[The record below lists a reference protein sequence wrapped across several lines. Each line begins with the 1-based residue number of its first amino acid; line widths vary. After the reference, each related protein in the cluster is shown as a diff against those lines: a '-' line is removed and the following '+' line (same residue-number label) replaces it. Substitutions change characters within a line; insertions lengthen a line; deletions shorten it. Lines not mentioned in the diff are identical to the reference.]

1 MNLQIGT
8 SGYSFDSWQGIFYPP
23 GLARKDRLDFYARH
37 FNVVE
42 INATFYGLIPSTAFG
57 HMADKTGEGF
67 GFVVKANRKT
77 THERGDREVADRFR
91 EAVLPLIEAGKFQG
105 VLAQFPWS
113 FRNTPTNRAYLE
125 ACRERMG
132 DLPYFA
138 EFRHRSWLTPEAQEL
153 LERSRIGFVCVD
165 EPQIGGM
172 MPPVIQATTDT
183 GYIRLHGRNAK
194 TWWGDGPRYD
204 YFYSLRE
211 LKGWGRKA
219 KDLAEKTQKTFLFF
233 NNCHVGQA
241 VKNAQIL
248 QRMLEL

>member
-1 MNLQIGT
+1 MSLLIGT

-23 GLARKDRLDFYARH
+23 HLARKHWLDFYARCFH
-37 FNVVE
+37 VVE
-42 INATFYGLIPSTAFG
+42 VNATFYGLLPPAAFSR
-57 HMADKTGEGF
+57 MADKTPDGF
-67 GFVVKANRKT
+67 GFVVKANRET
-77 THERGDREVADRFR
+77 THERRDAEVAGRFR
-91 EAVLPLIEAGKFQG
+91 EAVRPLIEAGKFEG
-105 VLAQFPWS
+105 VLAQFPWG
-113 FRNTPTNRAYLE
+113 FRNTTAHRAYLA
-125 ACRERMG
+125 ACRDRLG

-138 EFRHRSWLTPEAQEL
+138 EFRHQSWLAPEAQEL
-153 LERSRIGFVCVD
+153 LARNRIGFVCVD

-194 TWWGDGPRYD
+194 TWWGEGPRYD

-211 LKGWGRKA
+211 LKGWGQKA
-219 KDLAEKTQKTFLFF
+219 KDLAAKTQKTFLFF